1 MFANF
6 SALWSWFEWD
16 VASWSTGPFYGWNK
30 ETCKPEEANCKEGI
44 DVGQHIIYTNICKL
58 V

>member
-44 DVGQHIIYTNICKL
+44 DAGQHIIYIHEHM
-58 V
+58 